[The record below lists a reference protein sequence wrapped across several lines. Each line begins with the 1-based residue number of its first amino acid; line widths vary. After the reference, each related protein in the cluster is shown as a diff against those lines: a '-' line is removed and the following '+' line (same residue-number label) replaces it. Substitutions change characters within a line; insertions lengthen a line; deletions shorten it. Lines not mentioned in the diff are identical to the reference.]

1 MLFELAFVGMLT
13 AMLYHAEKESTRLAN
28 SKAIITKTNS
38 LSKLVV
44 EAGASLAGYSVNHD
58 SDYEDHYE
66 LATEQIPQ
74 EMTELMALAKDT
86 PRQSKSLNQIQ
97 ATLTNELYLIRR
109 IKTELDK
116 NHKTDKSQMF
126 GELQKLTD
134 SLQKELNQFA
144 LEERKI
150 EKSSPQIEQRSRT
163 MINTMLWGGTALNVL
178 LSLLMAHLF
187 YTGITGRLMVLID
200 NAIKLAKNET
210 LNPPIAGT
218 DEVAYLDKVFHEMA
232 SALAESAKK
241 QRSVIENALDV
252 ICSIDENGKFTAV
265 SSASVKVWGYQPEE
279 LIGRRFTE
287 LILTEDIESTLDCT
301 RRIMIEHL
309 LLPFE
314 NRVMRKDGTLVHILW
329 SAYWSSAEEVMFC
342 VAHDITDRKLA
353 EDLLKESELRTRSI
367 IEGMPVGLVII
378 SNDGHIDLAN
388 PQMEKI
394 FEFRAEELLGQNIS
408 ELFPNAE
415 EFSPNNFK
423 AGAYLRLLRKV
434 REFTAKRKSGELF
447 PAEITFTSF
456 NTAEGTKLLLN
467 VLDVTER
474 HSMEKMKREFV
485 TTVSHELRTP
495 LTSIRGSLTLLSV
508 GALGSLPE
516 QAMKATK
523 IAERNALRLANLIND
538 LLDIEK
544 LEAGKMEMVFEK
556 TSIASVMERSI
567 ESVKSYAEQYEVTF
581 ELDLKGD
588 YFVYG
593 DGDRL
598 VQVVVNLL
606 SNSCKYS
613 PKQETVHIAVSTN
626 ESDYVQVSISDK
638 GRGIPAETLP
648 KMFERFQQVEV
659 ADAKRKG
666 GSGLGLAICK
676 AIIEQ
681 HNGKIGVESDLGKGS
696 RFWFSL
702 PPYEDIE
709 LTDNLSS
716 VTDINSEQS

>member
-1 MLFELAFVGMLT
+1 
-13 AMLYHAEKESTRLAN
+13 
-28 SKAIITKTNS
+28 
-38 LSKLVV
+38 
-44 EAGASLAGYSVNHD
+44 
-58 SDYEDHYE
+58 
-66 LATEQIPQ
+66 
-74 EMTELMALAKDT
+74 
-86 PRQSKSLNQIQ
+86 
-97 ATLTNELYLIRR
+97 
-109 IKTELDK
+109 
-116 NHKTDKSQMF
+116 
-126 GELQKLTD
+126 
-134 SLQKELNQFA
+134 
-144 LEERKI
+144 
-150 EKSSPQIEQRSRT
+150 
-163 MINTMLWGGTALNVL
+163 
-178 LSLLMAHLF
+178 
-187 YTGITGRLMVLID
+187 
-200 NAIKLAKNET
+200 
-210 LNPPIAGT
+210 
-218 DEVAYLDKVFHEMA
+218 
-232 SALAESAKK
+232 
-241 QRSVIENALDV
+241 
-252 ICSIDENGKFTAV
+252 
-265 SSASVKVWGYQPEE
+265 
-279 LIGRRFTE
+279 
-287 LILTEDIESTLDCT
+287 
-301 RRIMIEHL
+301 
-309 LLPFE
+309 
-314 NRVMRKDGTLVHILW
+314 
-329 SAYWSSAEEVMFC
+329 MFC

-378 SNDGHIDLAN
+378 SNDGLIDLAN
-388 PQMEKI
+388 PQMEKM

-408 ELFPNAE
+408 EFFPNAE

-447 PAEITFTSF
+447 SAEITFTSF

-508 GALGSLPE
+508 GALGALPE

-556 TSIASVMERSI
+556 TSISSVMERSL

-581 ELDLKGD
+581 ELDSKGD

-613 PKQETVHIAVSTN
+613 PKQETVQISISAN
-626 ESDYVQVSISDK
+626 ESEDVQVSICDK

-676 AIIEQ
+676 AIVEQ
-681 HNGKIGVESDLGKGS
+681 HNGKIGVDSELGKGS

-702 PPYEDIE
+702 PPYEDIQ
-709 LTDNLSS
+709 LTENLGS
-716 VTDINSEQS
+716 VTDINSEQSQ